1 MLFFVRRGA
10 LACAE
15 GVNHRLR
22 IFLSLLPFLR
32 ASNPRQITSSSSGSL
47 LRHPACQ
54 ENTPKEPIR
63 DILLKGTIDAPTKP
77 GGCRLAPSRSP
88 VGGSSPGPPGLSS
101 AAPPHGSGAATG
113 VSTRPRSL
121 RPDGGNDSIFF
132 YLYFIPQPPPP
143 PRSPESGG
151 GGGVGLC
158 GRTGGMCE
166 TGWKK
171 SSLGAHRIPAAPRCY
186 VFFYFILFYL
196 NAACLPRKKKKNRT
210 KKTKTKTNQQTLLHN
225 SVRRAPRF
233 ASGNG

>member
-1 MLFFVRRGA
+1 MRRGA

-143 PRSPESGG
+143 APVSWKWGRGWGG
-151 GGGVGLC
+151 QRDAVALEECAKRGG
-158 GRTGGMCE
+158 
-166 TGWKK
+166 KK
-171 SSLGAHRIPAAPRCY
+171 AAWERIASRQLLAAAS
-186 VFFYFILFYL
+186 FFILFY
-196 NAACLPRKKKKNRT
+196 
-210 KKTKTKTNQQTLLHN
+210 
-225 SVRRAPRF
+225 F
-233 ASGNG
+233 I

>member
-1 MLFFVRRGA
+1 MRRGA

-101 AAPPHGSGAATG
+101 AAPPPGSGAATG

-151 GGGVGLC
+151 GGGVG
-158 GRTGGMCE
+158 RGMRSHWRNVRNGVE
-166 TGWKK
+166 KK
-171 SSLGAHRIPAAPRCY
+171 QLGSASHPGSSSLLRL
-186 VFFYFILFYL
+186 FLFYFI
-196 NAACLPRKKKKNRT
+196 
-210 KKTKTKTNQQTLLHN
+210 
-225 SVRRAPRF
+225 
-233 ASGNG
+233 

>member
-1 MLFFVRRGA
+1 MRRGA

-143 PRSPESGG
+143 RPGLLKVG
-151 GGGVGLC
+151 AGVGWASAVALEEC
-158 GRTGGMCE
+158 AKRGG
-166 TGWKK
+166 KK
-171 SSLGAHRIPAAPRCY
+171 AAWERIASRQLLAATS
-186 VFFYFILFYL
+186 FFILFY
-196 NAACLPRKKKKNRT
+196 
-210 KKTKTKTNQQTLLHN
+210 
-225 SVRRAPRF
+225 F
-233 ASGNG
+233 I